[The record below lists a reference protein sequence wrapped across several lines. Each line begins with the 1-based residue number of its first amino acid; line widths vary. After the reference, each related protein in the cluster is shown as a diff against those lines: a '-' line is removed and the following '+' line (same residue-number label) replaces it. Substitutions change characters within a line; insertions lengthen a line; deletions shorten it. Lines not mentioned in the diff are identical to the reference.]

1 VNDSAHVS
9 DSAVATLEAPAAGTE
24 GSEA

>member
-1 VNDSAHVS
+1 VNDAAPVS

-24 GSEA
+24 GGEA